1 MASASSVDK
10 LAPAVCSHRSYN
22 YFLDCMNMP
31 TPMELSEVFD
41 LVSVCESSKTV
52 GLMPEAAMKEFY
64 AICKVY

>member
-1 MASASSVDK
+1 
-10 LAPAVCSHRSYN
+10 
-22 YFLDCMNMP
+22 MNMP